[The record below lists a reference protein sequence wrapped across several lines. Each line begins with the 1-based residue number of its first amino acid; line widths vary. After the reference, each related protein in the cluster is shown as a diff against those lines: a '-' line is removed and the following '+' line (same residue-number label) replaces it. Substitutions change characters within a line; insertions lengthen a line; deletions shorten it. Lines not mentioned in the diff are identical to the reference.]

1 MAARTPVTA
10 RGFLKRIDLL
20 RAPEDDQNVVGAEL
34 LVRTGIVEERP
45 IFPRVPHGDDD
56 EPGLGG
62 DLSLGQSLSYQTGL
76 GGDAELLQPQLELLV
91 SGYDVQEADH
101 LRTEEDRRHAASPRN
116 RGADDVVR
124 ARLVQL
130 PDPFLL
136 GRPSHHLEVG
146 AKPLGA
152 QADEEV
158 GHVVR
163 EGRDQAAGRPDER
176 FVEGFVPRGV
186 GLDDED
192 VLPHRS
198 YLLGALQ
205 VPLDHHVGDVRMD
218 QLPNHLEPHATRA
231 ANDDMVFQLH
241 HLPPGLSKSNH
252 VREIH
257 LDDRRGDQG
266 EPKTHRGDPSGQ
278 KESGDESTLV
288 GEGPDLIV
296 SDGREGDDRHVEGIG
311 ERPARKLQKRDRPDD
326 RKDAHDQ
333 HHQKGAAED
342 CAKVRHATG
351 PSPPADP

>member
-1 MAARTPVTA
+1 MSPSHETTMAVRTPVTTGTGRRRA

-45 IFPRVPHGDDD
+45 IFTGVPDGDDD

-62 DLSLGQSLSYQTGL
+62 DLSFGQGLSYQTGL

-101 LRTEEDRRHAASPRN
+101 LRTQEDRRHAASPRN

-124 ARLVQL
+124 ARLAQL

-136 GRPSHHLEVG
+136 RRPSHHLEVG
-146 AKPLGA
+146 AKPFGA

-163 EGRDQAAGRPDER
+163 EGCDQASGRPDVR
-176 FVEGFVPRGV
+176 FVQGFVPRGV

-198 YLLGALQ
+198 DLLGPIWVL
-205 VPLDHHVGDVRMD
+205 LDHHVGDVRVD
-218 QLPNHLEPHATRA
+218 QLPNHLETHASRA
-231 ANDDMVFQLH
+231 AHDDMVLELH

-257 LDDRRGDQG
+257 LDDRRGDQR
-266 EPKTHRGDPSGQ
+266 EPKTHRGDPSGK
-278 KESGDESTLV
+278 KEGSDES
-288 GEGPDLIV
+288 PLIV
-296 SDGREGDDRHVEGIG
+296 
-311 ERPARKLQKRDRPDD
+311 
-326 RKDAHDQ
+326 
-333 HHQKGAAED
+333 
-342 CAKVRHATG
+342 
-351 PSPPADP
+351 